1 MGDFADAAID
11 GIIAAFPGHQPGTRP
26 IHAPGITAT
35 GWFEGSPVAP
45 IYTDAA
51 HFDGSQVPVTV
62 RFSNGTGYPREP
74 DTAPVVRG
82 MAIRFHLGEVTTD
95 EYGLRHGTIET
106 DMVCMG
112 IPVFFLKTR
121 DMFLE
126 LTRAAVPKPVPVKS
140 GWRKLQDMVLLRTP
154 LRPLEPGDAE
164 MTDFANRYPPAR
176 LAVIMSNNPFVPE
189 SYATCTYR
197 PVHAFVLRKGE
208 ESRCARFAWEPVA
221 GVRSASTDAHPN
233 FLRRE
238 LRDRLAVEPAEFV
251 LRMQTAEQ
259 GDDTADPTREWTK
272 ASRKRVLMGHLW
284 IDAIAPDQLAA
295 EKQVYDPTKL
305 VDGIEVS
312 DDEILAVRGG
322 VYKRSWERRLAAG
335 PVVLG

>member
-1 MGDFADAAID
+1 VWDFDDAAID
-11 GIIAAFPGHQPGTRP
+11 GIIAAFPGHEPGTRP

-35 GWFEGSPVAP
+35 GFFEASPVAP

-51 HFDGSQVPVTV
+51 HFAGAQVPVTV

-74 DTAPVVRG
+74 DTSPVVRG
-82 MAIRFHLGEVTTD
+82 MSVRFHLGKVTTD
-95 EYGLRHGTIET
+95 EYGLPHGEIET

-112 IPVFFLKTR
+112 IAAFFVKTV

-126 LTRAAVPKPVPVKS
+126 LTRAALPKPVPVKPR
-140 GWRKLQDMVLLRTP
+140 WRIAQDAFLLRTP
-154 LRPLEPGDAE
+154 LRPLKPGDTE
-164 MTDFANRYPPAR
+164 MTEFANRYPPAR
-176 LAVIMSNNPFVPE
+176 LSVIMNNNPFVPE

-197 PVHAFVLRKGE
+197 PVHAFVLNRGD

-221 GVRSASTDAHPN
+221 GVRSASADEQPN

-238 LRDRLAVEPAEFV
+238 LRDRLAKGPAEFV

-259 GDDTADPTREWTK
+259 GDDTSDPTREWTK

-284 IDAIAPDQLAA
+284 VKDIVPDQLAA
-295 EKQVYDPTKL
+295 EEQVYDPTRL
-305 VDGIEVS
+305 VSGIEVS
-312 DDEILAVRGG
+312 DDEILRVRSE
-322 VYKRSWERRLAAG
+322 VYKRSWQRRLAAG
-335 PVVLG
+335 PVALS